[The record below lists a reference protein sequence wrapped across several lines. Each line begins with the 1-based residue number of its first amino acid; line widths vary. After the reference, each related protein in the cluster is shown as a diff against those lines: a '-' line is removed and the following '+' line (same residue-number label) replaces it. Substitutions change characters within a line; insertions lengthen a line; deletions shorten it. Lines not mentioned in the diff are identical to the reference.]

1 MVQNCFVIDY
11 VVKSTSISVGRRG
24 GKLLSRIISSPPSP
38 LLSVFRDALRRPA
51 GIATPRHARF
61 TYFGVRLTDNNV
73 SPRFQRMAPLPWAE
87 ASWSWLSVIIC
98 FEKST
103 AHARESVRGRARIV
117 VHTMQRAPHTESIS
131 FVSPHARMHARRRA
145 RTRTNGKIG
154 DDCNFSQRRR
164 SLREPLIIGPPGIYR
179 VEGWSSAARLN
190 FGYFSVV
197 WCLLKWIFYCRL
209 CHPRP
214 LHSSARPRKHRA
226 HFR

>member
-1 MVQNCFVIDY
+1 MENCCLELY
-11 VVKSTSISVGRRG
+11 SACT
-24 GKLLSRIISSPPSP
+24 LLSSI
-38 LLSVFRDALRRPA
+38 FRDALRRPA

-87 ASWSWLSVIIC
+87 VSWSWLSVIMC

-103 AHARESVRGRARIV
+103 AHARERVRGRACIV
-117 VHTMQRAPHTESIS
+117 VAHNAACSHTES
-131 FVSPHARMHARRRA
+131 FLLCRTHAHARAY
-145 RTRTNGKIG
+145 TSEWYSKIG

-179 VEGWSSAARLN
+179 VEGWSSVARLN

-214 LHSSARPRKHRA
+214 LHSSACPRKHRA
-226 HFR
+226 RFR